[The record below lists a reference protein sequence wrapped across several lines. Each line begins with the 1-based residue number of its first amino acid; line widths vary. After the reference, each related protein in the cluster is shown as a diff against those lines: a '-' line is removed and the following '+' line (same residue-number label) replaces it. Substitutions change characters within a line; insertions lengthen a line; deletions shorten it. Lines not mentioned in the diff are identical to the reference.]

1 MNIVLIPD
9 GFLNWQGGRDLFC
22 RFYTS
27 LNAALRS
34 DDQLFIWSN
43 PASDSLPWRVRR
55 VLKHLLSQFP
65 PDARWIAGEL
75 RRPSRSGELRDLL
88 GGSVR
93 YLKTLDHRI
102 CRKAAGECAV
112 TVGSMH
118 APPPPFQGVPSVRYI
133 YDCQHRRMPQF
144 FSDREISERDRW
156 FSETLASADV
166 VVVTSRS
173 VKNDLLQFF
182 SPFRSE
188 IVSLPF
194 SAAPDESWLLATD
207 YKVLATYSVNR
218 PFFLCSNQLWKHKNH
233 QVILEAIALSMKE
246 RKPLNFVFTGPMGE
260 YRDPA
265 YVPSLPAR
273 VEELGVTQY
282 CRFLGLIPKIDQIQL
297 MRLAV
302 AVVQPTLFEGAPGGG
317 AISDAI
323 SLGRPTVVSDIP
335 VNREIEEH
343 VTAFFDP
350 CSPEQL
356 LDVLVRLDT
365 AAPSWFDADALRH
378 AGAARREKYGEV
390 LLGAFTR
397 STDIARART

>member
-9 GFLNWQGGRDLFC
+9 GFLYWLGGRDLFR

-43 PASDSLPWRVRR
+43 PARDSLPWRVGR
-55 VLKHLLSQFP
+55 VLKHLPSQFP
-65 PDARWIAGEL
+65 PDVQWIAGEL
-75 RRPSRSGELRDLL
+75 RRPTRRGELRDLL

-102 CRKAAGECAV
+102 CRTAAGECAV
-112 TVGSMH
+112 GSMLPL
-118 APPPPFQGVPSVRYI
+118 PPTFRGVPCVLYI
-133 YDCQHRRMPQF
+133 YDCQHRHMPQF
-144 FSDREISERDRW
+144 FSDWEISERDRL
-156 FSETLASADV
+156 FSETLVSADV

-207 YKVLATYSVNR
+207 HKVLAKYDVNP

-233 QVILEAIALSMKE
+233 QIILEAIALSMKE
-246 RKPLNFVFTGPMGE
+246 RKPLNFVFTGTMDE

-265 YVPSLPAR
+265 YVPSLLAR
-273 VEELGVTQY
+273 VEELGVAPY

-317 AISDAI
+317 AIWDAI
-323 SLGRPTVVSDIP
+323 SLGRPTVVSDIS
-335 VNREIEEH
+335 VNREIEEY

-350 CSPEQL
+350 WSPEQL

-365 AAPSWFDADALRH
+365 AAPSWIDADALRR
-378 AGAARREKYGEV
+378 AGAERRRKYGEV
-390 LLGAFTR
+390 LLRAFTR
-397 STDIARART
+397 STDIAMART